1 MAQAVAKSLSPLAYD
16 DGPIVWVDCEMT
28 GLDHNKDKI
37 IEIAVLITNGNL
49 EIVDEGVEYI
59 IRADKAVLDGMDEW
73 CTNQHGK
80 SGLTAACLASPHTTA
95 SVESAVLA
103 YIQKWVPTQRTA
115 VLAGNSVHVDRM
127 FLANEMPRL
136 VDWLHYRI
144 IDVSSIKELARRWY
158 PQIPVPK
165 LSESSHRALDDI
177 KGSIAELRW
186 YRENIFKTVPKL
198 KSPPPSP
205 PRAK

>member
-1 MAQAVAKSLSPLAYD
+1 MAQTTVKSPRPLAYE

-49 EIVDEGVEYI
+49 DIVDEGIEFV
-59 IRADKAVLDGMDEW
+59 IRTEKALLDGMDEW
-73 CTNQHGK
+73 CRNQHGK
-80 SGLTAACLASPHTTA
+80 SGLTTACLTSLHTMPD
-95 SVESAVLA
+95 VESAVLD
-103 YIQKWVPTQRTA
+103 YLKTWIPTQRTA
-115 VLAGNSVHVDRM
+115 VLAGNSVHVDRV
-127 FLANEMPRL
+127 FLNNDMPRV

-158 PQIPVPK
+158 PDIPVPR

-186 YRENIFKTVPKL
+186 YRENIFKAAPRPKT
-198 KSPPPSP
+198 PPPMP
-205 PRAK
+205 PRA